1 MNSVAFISDLLTT
14 KNHIERTLIML
25 DEEYN
30 KTRDI
35 NYKVRI
41 LVEIKERQKN
51 IFIIDQK
58 LMQYGYR

>member
-1 MNSVAFISDLLTT
+1 
-14 KNHIERTLIML
+14 ML

-58 LMQYGYR
+58 IDATRISIKLFFEFYFLISRSEIN